1 MPRWVVNQTFQVG
14 RSGGKITRLLNPNPK
29 KTQAA
34 SLAFD
39 REHKGSLYARACVLN
54 YWIVNLVDRVLEIY
68 RDPTPSAEA
77 PYVWRFSTRLRLG
90 AAEVVTP
97 LATPEARIS
106 VTDLLP

>member
-1 MPRWVVNQTFQVG
+1 MIAEVKRQEG
-14 RSGGKITRLLNPNPK
+14 
-29 KTQAA
+29 
-34 SLAFD
+34 
-39 REHKGSLYARACVLN
+39 
-54 YWIVNLVDRVLEIY
+54 VNLVDRVLEIY

-106 VTDLLP
+106 VTDLLPSGCAPSTRLPRLGGRVTRAQSGRAALSRCWRSQALR

>member
-1 MPRWVVNQTFQVG
+1 MIAEVKRQEG
-14 RSGGKITRLLNPNPK
+14 
-29 KTQAA
+29 
-34 SLAFD
+34 
-39 REHKGSLYARACVLN
+39 
-54 YWIVNLVDRVLEIY
+54 VNLVDRVLEIY